1 MSAQRTLCVGRALT
15 RWLATLA
22 LGSALVHGAWAQ
34 SVVFNATGSV
44 QSYTVPAGATGIQ
57 IQANGAGGGGAGAD
71 ENGPGGNGGAGA
83 SVSGVYLAAAGT
95 VLKIYVGVGGVG
107 AFTSNFGHTCTNS
120 AGAGGNGAGGL
131 GGGAGGQAGCS
142 GWSGGGGGGGAASEV
157 TTSANA
163 VLLIAGG
170 GSGGQG
176 GSWNSIADPGQDS
189 TAQGTLVGGVGSVGG
204 AGKTLGNSGDGGGGG
219 GGGGGCPGGAGGPTH
234 GDNSGAAD
242 GTITG
247 AGASCAAAAVSSFT
261 VLGALGGSGGT
272 GDVAATQVTDP
283 GGASGGAGSVLI
295 SPLYPVSGTVYADT
309 DHNATLDAGETGT
322 GLTGLT
328 VKLSVY
334 SGGVCQNPAVAA
346 AAVDPTNGAYTLAS
360 VATSTYCLTL
370 TNSAALSNT
379 TPYLPAGWV
388 GTEAASRVRLITT
401 TANPTPSQ
409 NFGLYNGSSLTL
421 TTFSD
426 TGAGAGTAND
436 GMQNGG
442 EAGASG
448 VTVTASVGG
457 SAIASAVSTAS
468 GAAVLWLPASTSGS
482 VTISPAT
489 PSGALATGGSA
500 GTTSGS
506 YARPSVTFSV
516 ASGQT
521 YSGVTFGLVPAS
533 ALAPTGA
540 RSAQP
545 GTTLY
550 YPHTFTAGSAGQV
563 TFAASAVASPAV
575 SGWSQ
580 VLYLD
585 SGCSGQFATGDPVLS
600 SAIAVTAGQ
609 RVCLLVREF
618 VPANAPL
625 NADDKIT
632 LSASVAFSGSAAPA
646 ISVLAIT
653 DTTTVATAGALQLT
667 KQVQNLTLGGA
678 YGTSNTALPGN
689 TLQYQ
694 LTVANAGSAALAAVV
709 VDDATPAFTTFVSA
723 ACPASLPTGF
733 TACSVSTKPAV
744 GAQGALQWIFTG
756 TLASGAQTAVT
767 YQVVVAQ

>member
-1 MSAQRTLCVGRALT
+1 MSAVSVARGGA
-15 RWLATLA
+15 RWLA
-22 LGSALVHGAWAQ
+22 GLVLSGAVMHGAAAQ

-44 QSYTVPAGATGIQ
+44 QSYTVPVGATGIQ
-57 IQANGAGGGGAGAD
+57 IVANGGGGGGAGAD
-71 ENGPGGNGGAGA
+71 DNGPGGNGGAGA

-95 VLKIYVGVGGVG
+95 VVKIYVGGGG
-107 AFTSNFGHTCTNS
+107 AASFTSNFGHTCTNS

-131 GGGAGGQAGCS
+131 AGGAGGQAGCS
-142 GWSGGGGGGGAASEV
+142 GWSGAGGGGGAASEV

-189 TAQGTLVGGVGSVGG
+189 TAQGALVGG
-204 AGKTLGNSGDGGGGG
+204 AGSVGAAGKTPGASADGGGGG
-219 GGGGGCPGGAGGPTH
+219 GGGGGCPGGVGGPTH

-242 GTITG
+242 GIVTG
-247 AGASCAAAAVSSFT
+247 AGSSCTAAAVSSFT
-261 VLGALGGSGGT
+261 LLGALGGSGGT

-283 GGASGGAGSVLI
+283 GGSPGGAGSVTI

-322 GLTGLT
+322 GLTGLS

-334 SGGVCQNPAVAA
+334 SGGVCQNPAAAA
-346 AAVDPTNGAYTLAS
+346 AAVDPTSGAYTLTS
-360 VATSTYCLTL
+360 VAQGAYCLTL

-401 TANPTPSQ
+401 TANPTRSQ
-409 NFGLYNGSSLTL
+409 NFGLYNGSSLAFTV
-421 TTFSD
+421 FGD

-436 GMQNGG
+436 GVQNGG
-442 EAGASG
+442 EAGLSG

-457 SAIASAVSTAS
+457 SAVASAVSAAN
-468 GAAVLWLPASTSGS
+468 GAAVLWLPASITGS
-482 VTISPAT
+482 VGVSPAA

-500 GTTSGS
+500 GTTGGS
-506 YARPSVTFSV
+506 YLRPTVSFTV
-516 ASGQT
+516 ASGQNYT
-521 YSGVTFGLVPAS
+521 GVTFGLVPAS
-533 ALAPTGA
+533 ALAPSGTQ
-540 RSAQP
+540 SAQP

-563 TFAASAVASPAV
+563 TFAMSAVASPAV
-575 SGWSQ
+575 NGWSQ

-585 SGCSGQFATGDPVLS
+585 SGCSGYFASGDPVVNG
-600 SAIAVTAGQ
+600 AIAVTAGQ
-609 RVCLLVREF
+609 RVCVLVREF

-625 NADDKIT
+625 NAEDKIT
-632 LSASVAFSGSAAPA
+632 LTASLVYSGSAAPA
-646 ISVLAIT
+646 TSVLAVT
-653 DTTTVATAGALQLT
+653 DTTTVATAGAPQLS
-667 KQVQNLTLGGA
+667 KQVQNLSLSGA
-678 YGTSNTALPGN
+678 YGTANTALPGH

-709 VDDATPAFTTFVSA
+709 VNDATPAFTTFVSA
-723 ACPASLPTGF
+723 ACPASLPTGL

-744 GAQGALQWIFTG
+744 GAQGALQWTFTG
-756 TLASGAQTAVT
+756 TLAPGAQTAVT
-767 YQVVVAQ
+767 YQVAVAQ